1 MWSDRYYYL
10 NIYKNESLDGEIST
24 KTLQAFIKSIPEL
37 VEEPEG
43 LSYRNNNDF
52 PFIHLELLKVKNVNS
67 WSSND
72 KNKKTTNFIAI
83 VCEKGNGL
91 NKVELFKVCIQLAF
105 FLNWTLVDECTDHE
119 AENFVIWKAEN
130 NNL

>member
-24 KTLQAFIKSIPEL
+24 KTLQAFIESIPEL

-43 LSYRNNNDF
+43 LSYRNNTDF

-72 KNKKTTNFIAI
+72 KNKKTANFIAI
-83 VCEKGNGL
+83 VCEKGNGK
-91 NKVELFKVCIQLAF
+91 NKVELFKVCIQLAS

-119 AENFVIWKAEN
+119 EENFVIWKAEN
-130 NNL
+130 NDL